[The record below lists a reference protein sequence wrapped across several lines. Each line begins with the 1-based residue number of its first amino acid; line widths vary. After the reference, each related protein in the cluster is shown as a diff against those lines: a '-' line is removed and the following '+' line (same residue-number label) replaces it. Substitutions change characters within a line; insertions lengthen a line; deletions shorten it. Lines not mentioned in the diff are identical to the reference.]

1 MDSIFILGTA
11 LVVYIF
17 IVVKISLYVKKKY
30 NLQGDKLLINNT
42 VKWSLTNIVKRTL
55 DFFLA
60 IFYAIVIL
68 WLPVLVVMAISQ
80 QQVDTWGFDVPAYAG
95 YSFDF
100 NQLQNVDV
108 SGLRHPEISGKSII
122 TFDTSSHYAWYLF
135 AATQFI
141 SAMVALFVVIQLRAM
156 VMSLQSGL
164 SFSTENASRIKRIG
178 IVTIIWNIITP
189 LNQYYSWGAFIK
201 EIVFNTR
208 AIQFY
213 PAFELNVLGLVIG
226 LLLMV
231 LSGLLNE
238 AAQISREQELTI

>member
-1 MDSIFILGTA
+1 MYSIFILGTA

-17 IVVKISLYVKKKY
+17 VVVKISLCVKKKY
-30 NLQGDKLLINNT
+30 NWQGDKQLINNT
-42 VKWSLTNIVKRTL
+42 AKWSLTSIVKRTL

-122 TFDTSSHYAWYLF
+122 TFDTSSIYAWYLF

-141 SAMVALFVVIQLRAM
+141 SAM

-178 IVTIIWNIITP
+178 IVTIVWNIIIP

>member
-108 SGLRHPEISGKSII
+108 SG
-122 TFDTSSHYAWYLF
+122 
-135 AATQFI
+135 
-141 SAMVALFVVIQLRAM
+141 
-156 VMSLQSGL
+156 
-164 SFSTENASRIKRIG
+164 
-178 IVTIIWNIITP
+178 
-189 LNQYYSWGAFIK
+189 
-201 EIVFNTR
+201 
-208 AIQFY
+208 
-213 PAFELNVLGLVIG
+213 
-226 LLLMV
+226 
-231 LSGLLNE
+231 
-238 AAQISREQELTI
+238 